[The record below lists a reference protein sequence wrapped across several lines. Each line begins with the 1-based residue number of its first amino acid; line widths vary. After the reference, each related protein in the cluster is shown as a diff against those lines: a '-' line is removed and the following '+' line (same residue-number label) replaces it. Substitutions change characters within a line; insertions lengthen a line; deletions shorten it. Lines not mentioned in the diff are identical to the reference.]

1 MTFELLPTED
11 DQSEDQNEIEVR
23 LESFFF
29 FITILNFAV
38 SNISVCSEWHF

>member
-29 FITILNFAV
+29 ITILNFAV